1 MGDINWTPAFV
12 IAIIALVIF
21 GIAGPLVRKKNDR
34 IGKDNKNKSAPT
46 PLSSEASQIKSS
58 KQRKPWTKPQP
69 KNFKPNPPAVIT
81 VRDANGQVQKYL
93 GRRIQNV
100 GSQNRKPKSKG
111 RH

>member
-1 MGDINWTPAFV
+1 MGDINWAPAFV

-21 GIAGPLVRKKNDR
+21 GMAGPLVRK
-34 IGKDNKNKSAPT
+34 KDNKNKSAPT
-46 PLSSEASQIKSS
+46 PLPSEASQIKSS
-58 KQRKPWTKPQP
+58 KQRKPWTKLQP

-93 GRRIQNV
+93 GRKIQNV